1 MGPMTAR
8 VATPGTTD
16 VRRNR
21 LLAVAVVFVTVCCVL
36 QFWRT
41 PTSSPGVNH
50 FLFVWS
56 FVGAEAAAAVAA
68 WIGSSRARRERRLPY
83 ALVAMGLTATVVGD
97 TVWYGWVFD
106 DPYTDVSFAD
116 AGWLASYVLYAGAL
130 WLILARSQRRGRLDV
145 NTVIDALT
153 ILTVSVLVLW
163 DFSVDTIAGNSQLT
177 PSAQVVWSSY
187 PVFDAILIALVI
199 RIVTNRRARQALDYW
214 FGIGI
219 ALWLAADL
227 GFVMLDLTPFNE
239 SWENCGYLVGA
250 VLMACGFRNR
260 AQTDPLTRDLRAE
273 DREVEATATRIGI
286 AIVPMLVP
294 PALVVYDVTVGNEVA
309 PWPLAVGMT
318 MLGGLAILR
327 TSRLLRSEREAL
339 AAAADARDE
348 ALRASQ
354 AKSTFLATMSHEIR
368 TPLNGVIGL
377 TGLMLRTDL
386 DDRQQQYAEGVR
398 NAGESL
404 LSLLNDLLDFSK
416 IEAGRL
422 ELEETDFELVQV
434 VEEAAELVADTA
446 HRRGL
451 ELLAFCSPALP
462 KVLRGDPA
470 RLRQVILNLTANAV
484 KFTEEGE
491 VVVRVDLETTTD
503 TGVVARFEIS
513 DTGIGIKPEVVPTL
527 FNAFTQ
533 ADSSTTRRYGGTGL
547 GLAICR
553 QLVTAMGGEI
563 GVDSTPGSGSR
574 FWFTVPLARAQDP
587 ASAKIPMH
595 GLAGVRVLIVDDNAT
610 NRLVL
615 SEQLEAWG
623 VDAESVSTGQEGL
636 DRLLAAQKSG
646 NPFSLAVLDQAMPE
660 MDGLELARRIGRLR
674 HVSPALLLLTSTTD
688 VGAEEVSHA
697 GIAESLTK
705 PVHLGRLRSAI
716 TRAMSTRLQS
726 STTAPAPARVASGS
740 RGHILVVDDSAT
752 NQMVATGMLD
762 HLGYSTEVAANGFEA
777 LAALERTRFDVVLM
791 DCRMPEMDGYEATAE
806 IRRLEEDGPRVPIVA
821 LTAGAMGN
829 EEQRCRAA
837 GMDDFLAKPLGLE
850 DLQAIVER
858 WASVTP
864 S

>member
-1 MGPMTAR
+1 MTAL
-8 VATPGTTD
+8 VATAQGSNARRTRLIVAAVGFTALCCLFQWWRVTD
-16 VRRNR
+16 
-21 LLAVAVVFVTVCCVL
+21 
-36 QFWRT
+36 
-41 PTSSPGVNH
+41 

-68 WIGSSRARRERRLPY
+68 WVGSFRARPERRLPY
-83 ALVAMGLTATVVGD
+83 TLVAMGLTATVVGD
-97 TVWYGWVFD
+97 TIWYLWIFD
-106 DPYTDVSFAD
+106 DAYTDVSFAD
-116 AGWLASYVLYAGAL
+116 AGWLSSYVLFAAAL
-130 WLILARSQRRGRLDV
+130 WLILARSQRRGRMDV

-153 ILTVSVLVLW
+153 ITVVSVLVLW

-177 PSAQVVWSSY
+177 SSAQIVWSSY
-187 PVFDAILIALVI
+187 PVCDAILIALVI
-199 RIVTNRRARQALDYW
+199 RIATNRRARQALDHW
-214 FGIGI
+214 FGVGI

-227 GFVMLDLTPFNE
+227 GFVMLDLTKFNE
-239 SWENCGYLVGA
+239 SWENCGYLIGA
-250 VLMACGFRNR
+250 ILMACGFRNR
-260 AQTDPLTRDLRAE
+260 ATTTPVKEDLRAD
-273 DREVEATATRIGI
+273 DREVEANAIRIGI

-294 PALVVYDVTVGNEVA
+294 PALVVYDVLVGDPVS
-309 PWPLAVGMT
+309 PWPLATGMT
-318 MLGGLAILR
+318 VLGGLAILR

-339 AAAADARDE
+339 AAAATSRDE

-354 AKSTFLATMSHEIR
+354 TKSTFLATMSHEIR

-377 TGLMLRTDL
+377 TGLLLRTEL
-386 DDRQQQYAEGVR
+386 DARQHQYAEGVR
-398 NAGESL
+398 HAGESL

-422 ELEETDFELVQV
+422 ELEEIDFELVQV
-434 VEEAAELVADTA
+434 VEEAAELVADAA

-451 ELLAFCSPALP
+451 ELLAFCSPELP
-462 KVLRGDPA
+462 KVLRGDPS

-491 VVVRVDLETTTD
+491 VVVRVDLEALTE
-503 TGVVARFEIS
+503 TGIVARFEIS
-513 DTGIGIKPEVVPTL
+513 DTGIGIRSDVAPML

-563 GVDSTPGSGSR
+563 GVDSTPGSGSK
-574 FWFTVPLARAQDP
+574 FWFTVPLARSRERALTRVPGQ
-587 ASAKIPMH
+587 
-595 GLAGVRVLIVDDNAT
+595 GLSGVRVLIVDDNAT

-623 VDAESVSTGQEGL
+623 VEAEAVASGQEGL
-636 DRLLAAQKSG
+636 DRLVASHESG
-646 NPFSLAVLDQAMPE
+646 SPFALAVLDQAMPE

-688 VGAEEVSHA
+688 TGPEEIRRA
-697 GIAESLTK
+697 GIAESLSK
-705 PVHLGRLRSAI
+705 PVHLGRLRNAL
-716 TRAMSTRLQS
+716 THALSTRIDP
-726 STTAPAPARVASGS
+726 PAPTAATTSASAGP
-740 RGHILVVDDSAT
+740 RGHVLVVDDSST

-762 HLGYSTEVAANGFEA
+762 HLGYSSEVAANGFEA
-777 LAALERTRFDVVLM
+777 LAAMERTRFDIVLM
-791 DCRMPEMDGYEATAE
+791 DCRMPEMDGYEATIE
-806 IRRLEEDGPRVPIVA
+806 LRRLEGDGPRLPVIA
-821 LTAGAMGN
+821 LTAGAMGD
-829 EEQRCRAA
+829 EEERCRAA
-837 GMDDFLAKPLGLE
+837 GMDDFLPKPLGLE
-850 DLQAIVER
+850 DLQAVLER

>member
-1 MGPMTAR
+1 MNAR
-8 VATPGTTD
+8 VATAPWSHAQRT
-16 VRRNR
+16 R
-21 LLAVAVVFVTVCCVL
+21 LIVAAVVLTALCCLFQWWRVTDFV
-36 QFWRT
+36 
-41 PTSSPGVNH
+41 
-50 FLFVWS
+50 FVWS

-68 WIGSSRARRERRLPY
+68 WVGSSRARPERRLPY
-83 ALVAMGLTATVVGD
+83 ALVAAGLTATVAGD
-97 TVWYGWVFD
+97 TIWYLWIFD
-106 DPYTDVSFAD
+106 DAYTDVSFAD
-116 AGWLASYVLYAGAL
+116 AGWLASYVLYAAAL
-130 WLILARSQRRGRLDV
+130 WLIMARSQRRGRMDV

-153 ILTVSVLVLW
+153 IVTVSVLVLW

-177 PSAQVVWSSY
+177 PAAQIVWSSY
-187 PVFDAILIALVI
+187 PVCDAILIALVI

-219 ALWLAADL
+219 ALWLVADL
-227 GFVMLDLTPFNE
+227 GFVMLDITKFNE
-239 SWENCGYLVGA
+239 SWENCGYLIGA
-250 VLMACGFRNR
+250 ILMACGFRNR
-260 AQTDPLTRDLRAE
+260 ATTEPVKEDLRAD

-294 PALVVYDVTVGNEVA
+294 PALVFYDVLMGNEVA
-309 PWPLAVGMT
+309 PWPLATGMT
-318 MLGGLAILR
+318 LLGGLAILR

-339 AAAADARDE
+339 AAAATARDQ

-377 TGLMLRTDL
+377 TGLLLRTEL
-386 DDRQQQYAEGVR
+386 DPRQHQYAEGVR
-398 NAGESL
+398 HAGESL

-422 ELEETDFELVQV
+422 ELEEIDFELVQV
-434 VEEAAELVADTA
+434 VEEAAELVADAA

-451 ELLAFCSPALP
+451 ELLAFCSPELP
-462 KVLRGDPA
+462 KILRGDPS

-491 VVVRVDLETTTD
+491 VVVRVDLETLTD
-503 TGVVARFEIS
+503 SGVVARFEIS
-513 DTGIGIKPEVVPTL
+513 DTGIGIRSEVAPTL

-563 GVDSTPGSGSR
+563 GVDSTPGSGSK
-574 FWFTVPLARAQDP
+574 FWFTVPLGLSPERALSRTP
-587 ASAKIPMH
+587 AH

-623 VDAESVSTGQEGL
+623 VLAEAVASGQEGL
-636 DRLLAAQKSG
+636 DRLVASSDSG
-646 NPFSLAVLDQAMPE
+646 QPFALAVLDQAMPE

-688 VGAEEVSHA
+688 VGPEEIQRA

-705 PVHLGRLRSAI
+705 PVHLGRLRTAI
-716 TRAMSTRLQS
+716 THALSTRIEPA
-726 STTAPAPARVASGS
+726 APASAATSTSTGS
-740 RGHILVVDDSAT
+740 RGHVLVVDDSST

-762 HLGYSTEVAANGFEA
+762 HLGYSSEVAANGFEA
-777 LAALERTRFDVVLM
+777 LAAMERTRFDIVLM
-791 DCRMPEMDGYEATAE
+791 DCRMPEMDGYEATIE
-806 IRRLEEDGPRVPIVA
+806 LRRLEGDGPRLPVIA
-821 LTAGAMGN
+821 LTAGAMGD
-829 EEQRCRAA
+829 EEERCRAA
-837 GMDDFLAKPLGLE
+837 GMDDFLPKPLGLE
-850 DLQAIVER
+850 DLQAVLER

-864 S
+864 T

>member
-1 MGPMTAR
+1 MTAR
-8 VATPGTTD
+8 VATAPGSD
-16 VRRNR
+16 ARRTR
-21 LLAVAVVFVTVCCVL
+21 LAVGAVIFTVLCCL
-36 QFWRT
+36 FQWWR
-41 PTSSPGVNH
+41 VND
-50 FLFVWS
+50 FIFVWS
-56 FVGAEAAAAVAA
+56 FVGAEAAAAAAA
-68 WIGSSRARRERRLPY
+68 WVGSSRARPERRLPY
-83 ALVAMGLTATVVGD
+83 ALVAAGLTATVVGD
-97 TVWYGWVFD
+97 TIWYLWIFD
-106 DPYTDVSFAD
+106 DAYTDVSFAD
-116 AGWLASYVLYAGAL
+116 AGWLASYVLFGAAL
-130 WLILARSQRRGRLDV
+130 WLILARSQRRGRMDV

-153 ILTVSVLVLW
+153 IVTVSVLVLW

-177 PSAQVVWSSY
+177 PAAQLVWSSY
-187 PVFDAILIALVI
+187 PVCDAILIALVV

-227 GFVMLDLTPFNE
+227 GFVMLDLTKFNE

-250 VLMACGFRNR
+250 ILMACGFRNR
-260 AQTDPLTRDLRAE
+260 GPAAPVEVDLRAD
-273 DREVEATATRIGI
+273 DREVEANAFRIGI

-294 PALVVYDVTVGNEVA
+294 PALVIYDVLVGDEVS
-309 PWPLAVGMT
+309 PWPLATGMT
-318 MLGGLAILR
+318 LLGGLAILR

-339 AAAADARDE
+339 AAAAEARDE

-377 TGLMLRTDL
+377 TGLLLRTEL
-386 DDRQQQYAEGVR
+386 DPRQHQYAQGVR
-398 NAGESL
+398 HAGESL

-422 ELEETDFELVQV
+422 ELEEIDFELVQV
-434 VEEAAELVADTA
+434 VEEAAELVADAA

-451 ELLAFCSPALP
+451 ELLAFCSPELP
-462 KVLRGDPA
+462 KVLRGDPS

-491 VVVRVDLETTTD
+491 VVVRVDLESVSE

-513 DTGIGIKPEVVPTL
+513 DTGIGIRSDVAPTL

-563 GVDSTPGSGSR
+563 GVDSTPGSGSK
-574 FWFTVPLARAQDP
+574 FWFTVPLGLSQERALTRAP
-587 ASAKIPMH
+587 AH
-595 GLAGVRVLIVDDNAT
+595 GLAGVRVLVVDDNAT

-623 VDAESVSTGQEGL
+623 AEAEAVSSGQEGL
-636 DRLLAAQKSG
+636 ERLVASHEAG
-646 NPFSLAVLDQAMPE
+646 RPFALAVLDQAMPE
-660 MDGLELARRIGRLR
+660 MDGLEVARRIGRLR
-674 HVSPALLLLTSTTD
+674 HVSPTLLLLTSTTET
-688 VGAEEVSHA
+688 GADEIRRA

-716 TRAMSTRLQS
+716 THALSTRIEPT
-726 STTAPAPARVASGS
+726 TTAHAASGGS
-740 RGHILVVDDSAT
+740 TGSKGHVLVVDDSST
-752 NQMVATGMLD
+752 NQMVATGMLE
-762 HLGYSTEVAANGFEA
+762 HLGYSSEVAANGFEA
-777 LAALERTRFDVVLM
+777 LAAMERTRFDIVLM
-791 DCRMPEMDGYEATAE
+791 DCRMPEMDGYEATIE
-806 IRRLEEDGPRVPIVA
+806 LRRLEGDGPRLPVIA
-821 LTAGAMGN
+821 LTAGAMGD
-829 EEQRCRAA
+829 EEARCRAA

-850 DLQAIVER
+850 DLQSVLER
-858 WASVTP
+858 WATVTP
-864 S
+864 T

>member
-1 MGPMTAR
+1 MTAL
-8 VATPGTTD
+8 VATTRGSSAQRT
-16 VRRNR
+16 R
-21 LLAVAVVFVTVCCVL
+21 LTVAAVVFTALCCL
-36 QFWRT
+36 FQWWRV
-41 PTSSPGVNH
+41 SDFV
-50 FLFVWS
+50 FVWS
-56 FVGAEAAAAVAA
+56 FVGAEAAAAAAA
-68 WIGSSRARRERRLPY
+68 WVGSFRARPERRLPY

-97 TVWYGWVFD
+97 TIWYLWIFD
-106 DPYTDVSFAD
+106 DAYTDVSFAD
-116 AGWLASYVLYAGAL
+116 AGWLSSYALFAAAL
-130 WLILARSQRRGRLDV
+130 WVILARSQRRGHMDV

-153 ILTVSVLVLW
+153 VITVSVRILW

-177 PSAQVVWSSY
+177 RSAQIVWSSY
-187 PVFDAILIALVI
+187 PVCDAILIALVI

-214 FGIGI
+214 FGVGI

-227 GFVMLDLTPFNE
+227 GFVMLDMTKLNE
-239 SWENCGYLVGA
+239 SWENCGYLIGA
-250 VLMACGFRNR
+250 ILMACGFRNR
-260 AQTDPLTRDLRAE
+260 ATTAPVKEDLRAD
-273 DREVEATATRIGI
+273 DREVEANAIRIGI

-294 PALVVYDVTVGNEVA
+294 PARVVYDVLVGEPVS
-309 PWPLAVGMT
+309 PWPLATGMT
-318 MLGGLAILR
+318 VLGGLAILR

-339 AAAADARDE
+339 AAAAAARDE

-377 TGLMLRTDL
+377 TGLLLRTEL
-386 DDRQQQYAEGVR
+386 EPRQHQYAEGVR
-398 NAGESL
+398 HAGESL

-422 ELEETDFELVQV
+422 ELEEIDFELVQV
-434 VEEAAELVADTA
+434 DEEAAELVADAA

-451 ELLAFCSPALP
+451 ELLAFCSPELP
-462 KVLRGDPA
+462 KVLRGDPS

-513 DTGIGIKPEVVPTL
+513 DTGIGIRSDVAPTL

-563 GVDSTPGSGSR
+563 GVDSTPGSGSK
-574 FWFTVPLARAQDP
+574 FWFTVPLGHSRERTLTRAP
-587 ASAKIPMH
+587 GH

-623 VDAESVSTGQEGL
+623 VDAVAAASGQEGL
-636 DRLLAAQKSG
+636 DRLVASHEAGS
-646 NPFSLAVLDQAMPE
+646 PFALAVLDQAMPE

-688 VGAEEVSHA
+688 TGPEEIRRA

-705 PVHLGRLRSAI
+705 PVHLGRLRTAI
-716 TRAMSTRLQS
+716 THALSTRS
-726 STTAPAPARVASGS
+726 APPAATPATTSASTGP
-740 RGHILVVDDSAT
+740 RGHVLVVDDSST

-762 HLGYSTEVAANGFEA
+762 HLGYSSEVAANGFEA
-777 LAALERTRFDVVLM
+777 LAAMERTRFDIVLM
-791 DCRMPEMDGYEATAE
+791 DCRMPEMDGYEATIE
-806 IRRLEEDGPRVPIVA
+806 LRRLEGDGPRLPVIA
-821 LTAGAMGN
+821 LTAGAMGD
-829 EEQRCRAA
+829 EEERCRAA
-837 GMDDFLAKPLGLE
+837 GMDDFLPKPLGLE
-850 DLQAIVER
+850 DLQTVLER

-864 S
+864 T